1 MVSIEDVRGLA
12 SRGYA
17 KWEMQCLILRGT
29 IMRGTLHFP
38 NKSDNGKYE
47 IKNAISSRDANNLN
61 QGRID

>member
-1 MVSIEDVRGLA
+1 
-12 SRGYA
+12 
-17 KWEMQCLILRGT
+17 MQCLILRGT